1 MTFNETDIFTARI
14 VELIDDESY
23 AELQSVLVG
32 DPEAGDLIPRSK
44 GLRKI
49 RWRGSGRGKR
59 GGLRVIYYLVHH
71 EEIFMLYAYPKNRET
86 DLTPERAQLLRA
98 LVEQHLNQ

>member
-32 DPEAGDLIPRSK
+32 DPGPVISSRDRRAYGRSDGEEAVG
-44 GLRKI
+44 
-49 RWRGSGRGKR
+49 GSAE
-59 GGLRVIYYLVHH
+59 VS
-71 EEIFMLYAYPKNRET
+71 E
-86 DLTPERAQLLRA
+86 
-98 LVEQHLNQ
+98 